1 MLTQWNQ
8 NLEYYLKEKES
19 SEEGSIKYNQA
30 VERISVYKNNIEDL
44 NSFPNIEINN
54 QKDFSALVDKE
65 QALIEFFEAGR
76 RSDILNVKSA
86 SAINYDQNELKNSSI
101 DIGNKLEQ
109 HLVNLYTRRSF
120 AISNKADD
128 KLESSITKWLNKFIS
143 NLKFLM
149 EDDSVDLEFNVDDF
163 KLYIKQNEK
172 EKYTFQNLSSGY
184 SSIFNIFSRLLMR
197 AEYLKVPP
205 NKLSGIVIIDEID
218 AHLHVSLQKKIL
230 PFLSESFSRIQFI
243 VTTHSPFVLTSIS
256 TSVIYDISSK
266 EQVENLSSYSYE
278 AILEGL
284 FNVTSASKLLQDKI
298 ESSRSCMVYADAGS
312 YSYPASM
319 LFSPCSYTVNGGL

>member
-1 MLTQWNQ
+1 MAW
-8 NLEYYLKEKES
+8 K
-19 SEEGSIKYNQA
+19 
-30 VERISVYKNNIEDL
+30 
-44 NSFPNIEINN
+44 
-54 QKDFSALVDKE
+54 
-65 QALIEFFEAGR
+65 
-76 RSDILNVKSA
+76 RST
-86 SAINYDQNELKNSSI
+86 I

-120 AISNKADD
+120 AISNKTDD

-298 ESSRSCMVYADAGS
+298 EIIANLLNTEPINIEDLEKSLKEIPNISVLDDESRFFINKAKFEIQKSLNKDV
-312 YSYPASM
+312 
-319 LFSPCSYTVNGGL
+319 F